1 MHSKIYPVLFL
12 VMFLVSSPSLHAQI
26 ILTHEASITELH
38 LDTNETLLVTDA
50 EGIVYRQGRYKLE
63 KSSGSHMPTNLSGY
77 RIKDNQ
83 LIHQKGDMY
92 TKIPLDFRPQA
103 MTMLGSRPLIA
114 SRNSLW
120 ILENEL
126 AKHYYVPGQ
135 DFPTAIQDLTVQ
147 GPLITM
153 IAGDA
158 ALHVYDTLHQVL
170 TYIDEK
176 VNDVI
181 MDKWQCLWYTD
192 GQRLYQDNRFVSD
205 KPPILEALS
214 IVDKVSRPV
223 DVTMAIKEDV
233 EDYRISYAGQ
243 YGPSYHDLRYA
254 YRYDDEDWVHLGN
267 TTSFPLSNLG
277 PGKHTVYV
285 KAMGLE
291 GTDSSVIKSL
301 SFEIAG
307 RDYAHLIKW
316 GIGLLL
322 GLLGLSLLGGVRT
335 RAQMKSLA
343 AEKEKIQWQLELANE
358 KQKLGQAQMNPHFL
372 FNALNGISGL
382 IATKELFT
390 ARSALQVFSKIMRTV
405 LEGSREQQ
413 ITLADEITFLTS
425 YLKLEQIIQ
434 PFEFDFDITNSL
446 PEQTLVPPMI
456 IQPFI
461 ENAVIHGVSGLQRK
475 GKIEVTIK
483 GNGQYAEATIIDNGK
498 GRQQASIQSKST
510 HKSAAINIVEERLN
524 LLDKWSSQA
533 HINYT
538 DLVDADQQSAGTKVT
553 LLIPKL

>member
-1 MHSKIYPVLFL
+1 M
-12 VMFLVSSPSLHAQI
+12 SSPSLHAQI
-26 ILTHEASITELH
+26 ILTHDAPITELR
-38 LDTNETLLVTDA
+38 LDTNEILLVTDA

-63 KSSGSHMPTNLSGY
+63 KSENKHKGLNLNGY
-77 RIKDNQ
+77 QIKDNQ
-83 LIHQKGDMY
+83 LIHQKGDIY
-92 TKIPLDFRPQA
+92 SKIPLDFTPQA

-114 SRNSLW
+114 SDNNLW
-120 ILENEL
+120 ILENGN

-135 DFPTAIQDLTVQ
+135 NFPNAIRDLTTQ
-147 GPLITM
+147 GSLITM
-153 IAGDA
+153 IAGDYSM
-158 ALHVYDTLHQVL
+158 HVYDTLHQLL

-176 VNDVI
+176 VSDAV
-181 MDKWQCLWYTD
+181 MDKWQCLWYSE
-192 GQRLYQDNRFVSD
+192 GKRLYQDNRFVSD
-205 KPPILEALS
+205 KPPLLMDLS
-214 IVDKVSRPV
+214 IVDKAARPLDTSV
-223 DVTMAIKEDV
+223 VIKDNV
-233 EDYRISYAGQ
+233 EDYSISYAGK
-243 YGPSYHDLRYA
+243 YSPSYHDLRYA
-254 YRYDDEDWVHLGN
+254 YRYDNEDWVLLGN

-291 GTDSSVIKSL
+291 GIDSSVIRSL

-307 RDYAHLIKW
+307 KDYADLIKW

-382 IATKELFT
+382 IATNELST
-390 ARSALQVFSKIMRTV
+390 ARSALQFFSKIMRTV

-434 PFEFDFDITNSL
+434 PFEFDFDITSSL
-446 PEQTLVPPMI
+446 PDQTLVPPMI